1 MHDLF
6 DKNQNRFIYFFFNL
20 KRCDQLSQSLGIR
33 HSFFIETAK
42 QFCSTV
48 CTEKEN
54 MLKSQKLPDEL
65 VPNLMRTRTT
75 SMHLI
80 CCGLE
85 LTAV

>member
-1 MHDLF
+1 MRDLF
-6 DKNQNRFIYFFFNL
+6 DKTKTDFFLNL
-20 KRCDQLSQSLGIR
+20 KRCDQLFQNLEIK
-33 HSFFIETAK
+33 HSFFMETAK

-65 VPNLMRTRTT
+65 VPNLMHTCTT

-80 CCGLE
+80 CRRLE